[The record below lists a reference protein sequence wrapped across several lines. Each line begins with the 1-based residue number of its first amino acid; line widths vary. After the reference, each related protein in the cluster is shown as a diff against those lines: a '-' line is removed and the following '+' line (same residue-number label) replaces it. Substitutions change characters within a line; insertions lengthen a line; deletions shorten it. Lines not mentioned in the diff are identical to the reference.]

1 MLDLRIADRPLESG
15 DLDFIRGVISER
27 PDWSRW
33 KLSREIAQRL
43 RWVTATG
50 QLKDMACRELLVKLD
65 RRGLVAV
72 PAPRRASPSPRGRCR
87 PSAPVACD
95 TSPIECALKLVQP
108 LRITVVVRGSA
119 EDRLLRWLLTAHHYL
134 GLDRMTG
141 ATVRYA
147 LQASDGRLLGCALW
161 ASAAWK
167 TRARDAW
174 IGWSATERSRHLH
187 GVVNNTRFLVLPWVR
202 IPHLA
207 SHALG
212 LMVRRIR
219 QDWRA
224 GYGTEVVLAET
235 FVDSSRYA
243 GTCYKAAGWVQ
254 VGQTAGRTRDDR
266 FNRIQ
271 VAVKCVWMKPLC
283 PDWRAHLL
291 APAAA
296 AATPLEARS

>member
-1 MLDLRIADRPLESG
+1 MPGLRIAGRPLESA
-15 DLDFIRGVISER
+15 DLDFIRGVIAER

-43 RWVTATG
+43 QWVTATG

-65 RRGLVAV
+65 RIGLVAV

-95 TSPIECALKLVQP
+95 TAPIACGLKSVQP
-108 LRITVVVRGSA
+108 LTLAVVVRGST

-147 LQASDGRLLGCALW
+147 LHASDGRLLGCALW

-174 IGWSATERSRHLH
+174 IGWSAQERSRQLQ

-202 IPHLA
+202 VPHLA

-224 GYGTEVVLAET
+224 SYGTEVVLAET

-243 GTCYKAAGWVQ
+243 GTCYKAAGWEQ
-254 VGQTAGRTRDDR
+254 VGQTTGRTRDDR
-266 FNRIQ
+266 FSRIE
-271 VAVKCVWMKPLC
+271 VSVKSVWMKPLC
-283 PDWRAHLL
+283 PDWRSRLL
-291 APAAA
+291 PPASAV
-296 AATPLEARS
+296 EVRS